1 MGSDVAMVVAGYLGS
16 VALVP
21 TVKWLWFV
29 ISLIVFAPVVYAL
42 VRVFRQTVIHKD
54 DVDRIDLY
62 GKVSLLVVI
71 TWSLYPFV
79 WILSVGTG
87 TMGISAESICY
98 SVLDV
103 VTKCVFSFMMVNV
116 SGYESQ
122 ELEPQREFV

>member
-1 MGSDVAMVVAGYLGS
+1 VGEQWSFG
-16 VALVP
+16 
-21 TVKWLWFV
+21 WL
-29 ISLIVFAPVVYAL
+29 AD
-42 VRVFRQTVIHKD
+42 KD

-103 VTKCVFSFMMVNV
+103 VTK
-116 SGYESQ
+116 
-122 ELEPQREFV
+122 